1 MIKILSNKT
10 KAGNF
15 TVPNTK
21 DDMSA
26 MEKWE
31 HGDKL
36 YGTFA
41 KSLQAQKAYRNDI
54 NKAWGKE
61 SKYKKN
67 TIYINTMLPIGD
79 QLKKFK

>member
-1 MIKILSNKT
+1 MLSNKT
-10 KAGNF
+10 KSGDF
-15 TVPNTK
+15 TIPNTK
-21 DDMSA
+21 TDMEA
-26 MEKWE
+26 LAEWK

-41 KSLQAQKAYRNDI
+41 KSLPAEKNYRNDI

-67 TIYINTMLPIGD
+67 TIYINTMKPLGP
-79 QLKKFK
+79 QLKRYK